1 MGSGIGI
8 WMWVEVVCFFPFPWW
23 YFDKSDTES
32 IRFAKRSCETSRLQP
47 PAPSHLTATLHW
59 WWHCWHNYSQCVA
72 AWCLVWPRAWVAMQ
86 HYLLQAAAAATSG
99 THIATHCHNCHTAQ
113 CCLHT
118 ATMGS
123 LTQNNLLVL
132 YHDSHIGAA
141 VHRSSFFIACK
152 IFATLDSKSFLYI
165 YLNFTK

>member
-32 IRFAKRSCETSRLQP
+32 IRFAKRSCKTSRLQP

-59 WWHCWHNYSQCVA
+59 WWRCWHNYSQCVA

-118 ATMGS
+118 TTLPHCHNEWDHSRKTIFWFCTMIRTSELLCTDHLS
-123 LTQNNLLVL
+123 LLHV
-132 YHDSHIGAA
+132 
-141 VHRSSFFIACK
+141 K
-152 IFATLDSKSFLYI
+152 
-165 YLNFTK
+165 YLQL

>member
-23 YFDKSDTES
+23 YFDISDTES

-72 AWCLVWPRAWVAMQ
+72 AWSGQGPGLPCNIIYSRRRQLPPVA
-86 HYLLQAAAAATSG
+86 HTLP
-99 THIATHCHNCHTAQ
+99 HIATIATQRNVASTLPQWDHSRKTIFWFWTMIRTSELLRSDHLSL
-113 CCLHT
+113 LHVT
-118 ATMGS
+118 
-123 LTQNNLLVL
+123 
-132 YHDSHIGAA
+132 
-141 VHRSSFFIACK
+141 